1 MNKRT
6 IATGLG
12 VAMILS
18 GFMFGLSVSAR
29 AQQTDSR
36 LYHITKSGILRVC
49 QWPQYYAISYRNP
62 STGQIEGIDADLAKE
77 LAKELG
83 AKLEIVDSSFVT
95 FIADLQTNKCD
106 IGMFG
111 VAATLKR
118 AQAVEFSKPYLT
130 VGIYAIVKK
139 NGPIKTWADIDKPG
153 IRVADTLGSYTEP
166 FMRSYLKHA
175 TLHAVSAPATN
186 EGELSANRA
195 DASVM
200 YAYTVAQGLVHVLKA
215 CGDNLTRENVMK
227 QAASIKDLEL
237 GGLLPGIKVNTSA
250 TDFAPLSQLQLQKFK
265 GDTWERFGEILNGD
279 VGG

>member
-62 STGQIEGIDADLAKE
+62 STGQIEGIDADLANE

-175 TLHAVSAPATN
+175 TLHAVSAPVLDSN
-186 EGELSANRA
+186 NRA
-195 DASVM
+195 IAALALLAPVGRATALTDHVDAVVSA
-200 YAYTVAQGLVHVLKA
+200 AYQIRAALTEHHTVSAQ
-215 CGDNLTRENVMK
+215 D
-227 QAASIKDLEL
+227 
-237 GGLLPGIKVNTSA
+237 
-250 TDFAPLSQLQLQKFK
+250 
-265 GDTWERFGEILNGD
+265 
-279 VGG
+279 

>member
-6 IATGLG
+6 SATGLG

-18 GFMFGLSVSAR
+18 GFMFGLSVSAW

-62 STGQIEGIDADLAKE
+62 STGQIEGIDADLANE

-111 VAATLKR
+111 VGATLKR

-186 EGELSANRA
+186 EGELRANRA
-195 DASVM
+195 DASVADYPSALRVRGEFDWATVLAPPQPLRETS
-200 YAYTVAQGLVHVLKA
+200 YAYVVAPGDQIWLNYVNLFVDTVKLDG
-215 CGDNLTRENVMK
+215 R
-227 QAASIKDLEL
+227 
-237 GGLLPGIKVNTSA
+237 
-250 TDFAPLSQLQLQKFK
+250 LQKFADK
-265 GDTWERFGEILNGD
+265 HGLGPIISK
-279 VGG
+279 